1 MSNFG
6 KRFGALIARKREDR
20 GWSFSELAVAAY
32 GDDGQGGETRKSD
45 VQKLEIGGSAKPTAR
60 TIKRY
65 RDALGLT
72 QEEIDACRT
81 PEELQLAQYAEAL
94 FDVIKGAVA
103 QTDVSDDLAHELSER
118 YAAGNPED
126 FEGAVRGLM
135 RALEIAAKRPTTGN
149 LDTDVND
156 IIAEVKRLNEEG
168 QLEDAAR
175 ALDEALE
182 AELAEEE
189 RRAAGIDALIREGI
203 DQAILMRDIEKAAAL
218 VARQVERETPD
229 PTKRFEV
236 LSSTIEIWLNRG
248 RDKGLAFD
256 LEVSIRLARTLLEVS
271 KSEDER
277 GASFVWHGIGQQTLG
292 ERESGNTRL
301 EEAVAAYRAAL
312 EEYTRE
318 RVPLD
323 WAMTQNNLGGALRIL
338 GFRESGTARLEEALA
353 AYRAALE
360 EYTRERVPLDWAMT
374 QNNLGLA
381 LFNLGE
387 RESGTARLEEA
398 VKAYRAAL
406 EEYRLELSPRNWAVV
421 QNNLGNALRAL
432 GERESGTAWL
442 EEAVAAFRAAL
453 EERTRERVPLDWAM
467 TQNNLGNALQTLGG
481 RESGTTRLEEAVAA
495 YRAALEEYTRDRV
508 PFQWAMTIE
517 NLGLVYEAFF
527 DETGERARLEEAVA
541 LVRAA
546 REVWD
551 EAGASYYI
559 EKSDWILADME
570 AKL

>member
-6 KRFGALIARKREDR
+6 KRFGALIARKREDK
-20 GWSFSELAVAAY
+20 GWSFAELAVAAY

-103 QTDVSDDLAHELSER
+103 QTEVSDDLAHELSER

-135 RALEIAAKRPTTGN
+135 RALEIAAKRQTTGN
-149 LDTDVND
+149 LDADVNA

-182 AELAEEE
+182 SELAEEE
-189 RRAAGIDALIREGI
+189 RRAAGIEALIREGI
-203 DQAILMRDIEKAAAL
+203 DQAILMRDVERAAAL
-218 VARQVERETPD
+218 LVRQVDRETPD
-229 PTKRFEV
+229 PTHRFEGIRAAQEDWYV
-236 LSSTIEIWLNRG
+236 RG
-248 RDKGLAFD
+248 RDQGLAFD
-256 LEVSIRLARTLLEVS
+256 LEVSIAVAEICLVRAS
-271 KSEDER
+271 DADER
-277 GASFVWHGIGQQTLG
+277 GSALIDLGVSLQTLG
-292 ERESGNTRL
+292 ARESATAQL
-301 EEAVAAYRAAL
+301 EDAVAAYRAAL
-312 EEYTRE
+312 EECTRE
-318 RVPLD
+318 RVPLG
-323 WAMTQNNLGGALRIL
+323 WAMTQNNLGNALW
-338 GFRESGTARLEEALA
+338 T
-353 AYRAALE
+353 
-360 EYTRERVPLDWAMT
+360 
-374 QNNLGLA
+374 
-381 LFNLGE
+381 LGE

-398 VKAYRAAL
+398 VATY
-406 EEYRLELSPRNWAVV
+406 
-421 QNNLGNALRAL
+421 
-432 GERESGTAWL
+432 
-442 EEAVAAFRAAL
+442 RAAL

-467 TQNNLGNALQTLGG
+467 TQNNLGNALRSLGARESRTARLEEAVAAFRAALEERTRDRVPLDWAVTQNNLGTALFTLGA
-481 RESGTTRLEEAVAA
+481 RESGTTQLEEAVAA
-495 YRAALEEYTRDRV
+495 YRAALEERTRERV
-508 PFQWAMTIE
+508 PFHWAITTQNI
-517 NLGLVYEAFF
+517 GLVFESLF
-527 DETGERARLEEAVA
+527 EKTEERAQLEEAIA

-546 REVWD
+546 REVFD
-551 EAGASYYI
+551 EAGASFYI
-559 EKSDWILADME
+559 ENSDRILARLE